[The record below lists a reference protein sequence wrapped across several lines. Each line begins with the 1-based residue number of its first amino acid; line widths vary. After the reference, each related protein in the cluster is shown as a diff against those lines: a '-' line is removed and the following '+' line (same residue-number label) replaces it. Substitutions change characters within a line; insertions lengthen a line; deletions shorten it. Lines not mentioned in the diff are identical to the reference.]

1 MTSLLRQAFRA
12 AEKLPEATQ
21 DEIGAKLLA
30 SIQAELAWDE
40 CLEGNAADTV
50 RSMAEEAESEERA
63 GRTLPLDPDT
73 L

>member
-1 MTSLLRQAFRA
+1 MTSLLRQAFKA

-30 SIQAELAWDE
+30 SIQSELAWDE
-40 CLEGNAADTV
+40 CLEGNAETV

>member
-30 SIQAELAWDE
+30 SIQADLAWDE
-40 CLEGNAADTV
+40 CLEGNAERV

-63 GRTLPLDPDT
+63 GRTLPLDPG
-73 L
+73 